1 LTELRQPLHIL
12 FILGDA
18 TTQASHGGGPVFAI
32 FGKMQVKGFFKT
44 LRRET
49 ETEGGGGGF

>member
-1 LTELRQPLHIL
+1 
-12 FILGDA
+12 
-18 TTQASHGGGPVFAI
+18 VFAI

-44 LRRET
+44 LRREA